1 MSDPTEPDAHEA
13 APSTDR
19 APKVT
24 VSVPPPPTPPKA
36 TEQPASARKIPR
48 TWPQRLTIVAVF
60 AMAIGSFGAA
70 GALYAGQRVIEDR
83 NIAPA
88 IIDPSQTTTIVGAQP
103 DAGADAETVESVAP
117 PETFPPVEPD
127 AKNFLITGADNNSCI
142 DPDSPYAPAFGD
154 RTNLGE
160 RSDTIMMW
168 RVNPARRRSPCCRSR
183 ATSSSTSPDVTSGAH
198 QRGVR
203 ARQPPAADRHD
214 LPELRGQHRPLRPG
228 RLLRVPDARQRGRW
242 RGGAV
247 RDAGARPEH
256 RPQRDRGRLFHL
268 RRRPCARLRPLAQ
281 AAVAR
286 PRHRRMAPGR
296 HLGPRPHL
304 APAGLPASHR
314 VGTAGEGGLQ
324 PRRRGWP
331 DRDPVGVHRRRPRSH
346 PRKMLEFAG
355 VLSGVDPAAITT
367 YQITAD
373 PRTIQGN
380 AVLVPTLGSDNMQ
393 AILAVF
399 RGEAL
404 LGDAPVQVIEPGVAP
419 RRDRTSHRA
428 AIRTPIRARRRRSI
442 REPPAP
448 SSSRHRRPRSRACR
462 PTRTVS
468 ASSPTRTSPA
478 DRERRAGPGGL
489 GQASRTRARAAAASD
504 GPLTVVKR
512 APTCSASARAS
523 ASSDSGATMTLAQ
536 PTSSRRHVTGRRRPG
551 SPTARRR
558 SCGRPATGELIG
570 HGG

>member
-1 MSDPTEPDAHEA
+1 MSDPSEPDAHEA

-88 IIDPSQTTTIVGAQP
+88 IIDPSQTTTIVGAQT

-168 RVNPARRRSPCCRSR
+168 RVNPSLSQVAVLSFPRDLFVDIAGTSRRGRINEAYERDNPQQLIDTIFQNFGVNTDHFVQVDFCAFRTLVNAVGGVAVPFETPVRDPNTGLNVTEAGCFTFDGDHALAYARSR
-183 ATSSSTSPDVTSGAH
+183 KLQWLDPATGEWRQDGTSDLGRISRQQDFLRRTVSELLAKGAYNPDVA
-198 QRGVR
+198 
-203 ARQPPAADRHD
+203 
-214 LPELRGQHRPLRPG
+214 
-228 RLLRVPDARQRGRW
+228 
-242 RGGAV
+242 
-247 RDAGARPEH
+247 
-256 RPQRDRGRLFHL
+256 
-268 RRRPCARLRPLAQ
+268 
-281 AAVAR
+281 
-286 PRHRRMAPGR
+286 
-296 HLGPRPHL
+296 
-304 APAGLPASHR
+304 
-314 VGTAGEGGLQ
+314 GGLIETLSEYIVA
-324 PRRRGWP
+324 
-331 DRDPVGVHRRRPRSH
+331 DPGLT

-404 LGDAPVQVIEPGVAP
+404 LGDAPVQVIEPGV
-419 RRDRTSHRA
+419 DT
-428 AIRTPIRARRRRSI
+428 T
-442 REPPAP
+442 
-448 SSSRHRRPRSRACR
+448 
-462 PTRTVS
+462 
-468 ASSPTRTSPA
+468 
-478 DRERRAGPGGL
+478 D
-489 GQASRTRARAAAASD
+489 
-504 GPLTVVKR
+504 VV
-512 APTCSASARAS
+512 T
-523 ASSDSGATMTLAQ
+523 DTQ
-536 PTSSRRHVTGRRRPG
+536 PPG
-551 SPTARRR
+551 SDPNTDPSTASTIDPGTTGSVVESTPTTTLPSVQADENLFGIVPDKNVT
-558 SCGRPATGELIG
+558 C
-570 HGG
+570 